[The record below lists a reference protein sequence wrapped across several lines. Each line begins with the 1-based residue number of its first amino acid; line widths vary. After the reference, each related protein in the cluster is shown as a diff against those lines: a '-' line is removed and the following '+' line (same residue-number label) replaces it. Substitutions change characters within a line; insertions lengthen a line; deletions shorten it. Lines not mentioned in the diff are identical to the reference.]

1 MFDDIDFLAPQ
12 SEKGKPRRRLP
23 TKQEI
28 DLKYPNVHKSVP
40 FMQILKKFFQDLR
53 RPTSKKTHPIP
64 ALRIVP
70 EPEEPI
76 RKIKLPPPPR
86 SPRPAPPNPLAMF
99 VHKFFTRKPKLP
111 LPSAPALPQ
120 KAEQK
125 SPSLPTPPPSSA
137 PPIAPVPAPLM
148 APSPPL
154 LRPEPQVAPPSP
166 KNATLST
173 PLEEKKSALVD
184 VNLLPS
190 HGRTNI
196 SFENLV
202 TLFIGVGILIIF
214 VMGGVTVWYR
224 YHASTL
230 ERDIHMKLQ
239 EISSIERDLGI
250 RTDVLNRALVF
261 HEKSNA
267 VGALLKKH
275 THWLKLLAFIEQ
287 HTSQELFYD
296 SFQANPDGTVN
307 LKAQAK
313 SYNAVAEQVISFM
326 RVPEI
331 RKIVVSPVE
340 VKDKS
345 ETGGKTVIVD
355 FVVSVDPK
363 IILPRYQN
371 ATESL
376 SP

>member
-1 MFDDIDFLAPQ
+1 MFDDIDFLSPQ

-28 DLKYPNVHKSVP
+28 DLKYPDARKPALFLQTLKTLLKGLHRP
-40 FMQILKKFFQDLR
+40 TLKKSH
-53 RPTSKKTHPIP
+53 PTP
-64 ALRIVP
+64 APRITP

-76 RKIKLPPPPR
+76 HKIKLPPPPR
-86 SPRPAPPNPLAMF
+86 APRPAQPSTLAIF

-111 LPSAPALPQ
+111 LPPAPELPK
-120 KAEQK
+120 KATPQPP
-125 SPSLPTPPPSSA
+125 SPPVPPPSSTL
-137 PPIAPVPAPLM
+137 PTAPVPAPLA

-154 LRPEPQVAPPSP
+154 STPAPQVAPPSP
-166 KNATLST
+166 KNAPLST
-173 PLEEKKSALVD
+173 PLEEKKPVLVE

-190 HGRTNI
+190 HGRQRI

-202 TLFIGVGILIIF
+202 TLFMGLGIGIIF
-214 VMGGVTVWYR
+214 VMGSVTVWYR
-224 YHASTL
+224 YRASIQ
-230 ERDIHMKLQ
+230 ERAIHMKLQ
-239 EISSIERDLGI
+239 EISSLERDLGI

-261 HEKSNA
+261 HEKSRA

-296 SFQANPDGTVN
+296 SLQANPDGTVN

-313 SYNAVAEQVISFM
+313 SYNAVAEQVISFA

-331 RKIVVSPVE
+331 TKIVVSPVE
-340 VKDKS
+340 AKDKS
-345 ETGGKTVIVD
+345 EAGDKTVNVD
-355 FVVSVDPK
+355 FILSVDPN
-363 IILPRYQN
+363 IILP
-371 ATESL
+371 ASM
-376 SP
+376 P

>member
-1 MFDDIDFLAPQ
+1 MFDDIDFLSPQ

-28 DLKYPNVHKSVP
+28 DLKYPNAHKSAP
-40 FMQILKKFFQDLR
+40 FLHTLKALFKGLR
-53 RPTSKKTHPIP
+53 RPSLKKSHPTP
-64 ALRIVP
+64 APRIAP

-86 SPRPAPPNPLAMF
+86 APRPAQPSALAIF
-99 VHKFFTRKPKLP
+99 VHKFFVRKPKLP
-111 LPSAPALPQ
+111 LPPAPALKQ

-125 SPSLPTPPPSSA
+125 PPSPSAPSPSSTPPIVPL
-137 PPIAPVPAPLM
+137 PAPLV
-148 APSPPL
+148 ASSPLL
-154 LRPEPQVAPPSP
+154 LRPEPQSAPPSP
-166 KNATLST
+166 KNAPLST
-173 PLEEKKSALVD
+173 PLEEKKSTLVD
-184 VNLLPS
+184 VNFLPS
-190 HGRTNI
+190 HGRKNI

-202 TLFIGVGILIIF
+202 TLFMGAGMLIVF

-224 YHASTL
+224 YRASTL

-239 EISSIERDLGI
+239 EISGLERDLGI

-261 HEKSNA
+261 HEKSRA

-296 SFQANPDGTVN
+296 SFSASPDGTVN

-313 SYNAVAEQVISFM
+313 SYTAVAEQVISFA

-331 RKIVVSPVE
+331 TKIVVSPVE
-340 VKDKS
+340 AKDKS
-345 ETGGKTVIVD
+345 EVGDKTVIVG
-355 FVVSVDPK
+355 FVLSVDPN
-363 IILPRYQN
+363 IILP
-371 ATESL
+371 ASK
-376 SP
+376 P